1 MLVYQRVTKR
11 TQQEAISYPASSH
24 HVCFPISHCEF
35 TGKVVGGG
43 NYPKIN
49 LLELGELNQTY
60 YDSPSF
66 MIWMAYVRLNSRL
79 NWNVTCTVLHCNQDN
94 FPDSFEIFSQKDQ
107 ICAKRTL
114 FFSGPQI
121 YVKS

>member
-1 MLVYQRVTKR
+1 M
-11 TQQEAISYPASSH
+11 
-24 HVCFPISHCEF
+24 
-35 TGKVVGGG
+35 VVGGG
-43 NYPKIN
+43 NYPKII

-66 MIWMAYVRLNSRL
+66 IIWMAYVHKKKRL

-107 ICAKRTL
+107 ICAKRTRKR
-114 FFSGPQI
+114 FFQGR
-121 YVKS
+121 YVSMSNHESAMVSYHIFTMTGDGL